1 MRWYLLRDGFLSY
14 RAWIDRPRSLPE
26 SYRLLPE
33 DRDRTTAFDREIP
46 ASFFAFN
53 ALRSFDLP
61 QLLAVSQAEGLI
73 VNPLDGDRERLLENV
88 ARGLLPRRVR
98 VVSADE
104 PGRRSGS
111 SSEAFLARCEG
122 ARMYPT
128 PQDERRDAS
137 DRGGRKTADPPD
149 GLAGKLR
156 ISVVVRHERHGAVS
170 KSGSPRSEIP

>member
-1 MRWYLLRDGFLSY
+1 MRSSN
-14 RAWIDRPRSLPE
+14 DRGPCPQ
-26 SYRLLPE
+26 SYRLLPD
-33 DRDRTTAFDREIP
+33 DRDRTTGFDREIP
-46 ASFFAFN
+46 SSFFAFN

-61 QLLAVSQAEGLI
+61 QLFSLSQAEGLI
-73 VNPLDGDRERLLENV
+73 VNPLDGDRECLVENV
-88 ARGLLPRRVR
+88 ARGLLPGRVR
-98 VVSADE
+98 AVCADE
-104 PGRRSGS
+104 PGERIGEFLGGVLGAVRS
-111 SSEAFLARCEG
+111 